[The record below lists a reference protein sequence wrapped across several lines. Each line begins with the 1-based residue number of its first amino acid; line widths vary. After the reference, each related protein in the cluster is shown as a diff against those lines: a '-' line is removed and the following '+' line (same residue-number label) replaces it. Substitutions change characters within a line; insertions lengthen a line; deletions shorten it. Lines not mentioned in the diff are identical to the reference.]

1 MNDGKWEGGRR
12 KEEGGRRK
20 EEGRGGEE
28 EEEEEE
34 EKRRRRGRGGEEEE
48 EEKRRRRGRGG
59 EEEEEEKRKRRRR
72 GGERK
77 LFYNLIQLAPHS
89 QVAGAVWNGVRQL
102 LKLLSAAVDGE
113 RGAVL
118 SEVGEAHAGKRAF
131 LQRER

>member
-1 MNDGKWEGGRR
+1 MMVSG

-20 EEGRGGEE
+20 EE
-28 EEEEEE
+28 E
-34 EKRRRRGRGGEEEE
+34 EKRRRRGRGGRGGEEEE